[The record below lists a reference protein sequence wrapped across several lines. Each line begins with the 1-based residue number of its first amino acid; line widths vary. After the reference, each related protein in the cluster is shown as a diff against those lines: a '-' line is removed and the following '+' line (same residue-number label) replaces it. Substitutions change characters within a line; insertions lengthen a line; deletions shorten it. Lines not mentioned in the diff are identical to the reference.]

1 VKHPSY
7 CCQNCGDFIGWMGQF
22 MFPFFHKCRN
32 KTTKHMTE
40 YTTQTTSI
48 KFDKNFVNPAVL
60 IHHDGR
66 VTIGD
71 DLKPDEAAKKM
82 FKIFKDLWAN
92 DAQAVKIRDLEL
104 RILKLKTAGTDD
116 VEHGVAVVRE
126 MKERISKLNDYVAA
140 LETAGDEMANELS
153 YGYDVD
159 MWNKAKEAKP

>member
-1 VKHPSY
+1 MRHPSY
-7 CCQNCGDFIGWMGQF
+7 CCQNCGDFIGWMGRF

-48 KFDKNFVNPAVL
+48 KFDKNFINPAVL

-66 VTIGD
+66 VTISD

-92 DAQAVKIRDLEL
+92 DAQSAKIRDLEL
-104 RILKLKTAGTDD
+104 RILKLKTAGNEMYKFINPPSPCMRTTRMDD
-116 VEHGVAVVRE
+116 LLQGWDDA
-126 MKERISKLNDYVAA
+126 KIN
-140 LETAGDEMANELS
+140 T
-153 YGYDVD
+153 
-159 MWNKAKEAKP
+159 KEAKP

>member
-1 VKHPSY
+1 MSHPSY
-7 CCQNCGDFIGWMGQF
+7 CCQNCGDFIGWMGRF

-48 KFDKNFVNPAVL
+48 KFDKNFINSAVL

-82 FKIFKDLWAN
+82 FNIFKDLWAN
-92 DAQAVKIRDLEL
+92 DAQAAKIREL
-104 RILKLKTAGTDD
+104 QSNLS
-116 VEHGVAVVRE
+116 E
-126 MKERISKLNDYVAA
+126 S
-140 LETAGDEMANELS
+140 NELIEHLQDKIKRLEDSVS
-153 YGYDVD
+153 Y
-159 MWNKAKEAKP
+159 WNQRYNDFRV